1 MTLLHE
7 VMEVNTAPFRAQWLA
22 DMLEGLLCILCE
34 RSGAITPGKV
44 IYDGLQG
51 EVTERIG
58 NIPIPEACL
67 DTLSMQMAPDSL
79 YNALPLTRALVKNR
93 ALCRE

>member
-1 MTLLHE
+1 MTVLHE
-7 VMEVNTAPFRAQWLA
+7 IMEVNTVPFRAQWLA

-44 IYDGLQG
+44 IYDRLQG
-51 EVTERIG
+51 KVTERIG

-67 DTLSMQMAPDSL
+67 DTLRLRP
-79 YNALPLTRALVKNR
+79 K
-93 ALCRE
+93 